1 MVWGDWAAV
10 LSGQGVGVQAILGS
24 YMAKVRNIIGDFRVE
39 VAARKRKCDV
49 KKDHEI
55 AAGESH
61 FAYEKVPGQRKNVC
75 KLCAPDIL
83 QLAQDHLSGIIK
95 ALL

>member
-1 MVWGDWAAV
+1 
-10 LSGQGVGVQAILGS
+10 
-24 YMAKVRNIIGDFRVE
+24 MAKVRNIIGDFRVE

-75 KLCAPDIL
+75 KLCAPEIL
-83 QLAQDHLSGIIK
+83 QFAQDHLSVIIK